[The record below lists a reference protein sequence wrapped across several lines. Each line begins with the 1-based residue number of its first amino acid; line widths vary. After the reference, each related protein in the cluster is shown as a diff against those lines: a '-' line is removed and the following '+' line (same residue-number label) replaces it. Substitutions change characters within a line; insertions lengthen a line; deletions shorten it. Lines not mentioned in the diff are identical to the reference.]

1 MQAIQHEKVPRAAT
15 QVGRRTVLAAL
26 VAVAGI
32 GCLGW
37 AVAIVGKAQAG
48 QWLLERAWQRA
59 QSTGVAPAPWP
70 WADTRPVARI
80 LAPAQGGD
88 VLVLAGAHGRTLAWG
103 PGHLDGTAAPGT
115 PGQSVVTAH
124 RDTHFR
130 FLERVA
136 IGDGLVV
143 ERADGVRVGYRV
155 VATRVADESQLDIP
169 REVDRPTLTLVT
181 CWPFDAVAPGGPLR
195 YVVVAEASVPAT
207 RRIMADAGSRRR

>member
-1 MQAIQHEKVPRAAT
+1 MHAIHHEEVPRISTLAS
-15 QVGRRTVLAAL
+15 RRTVLAAL
-26 VAVAGI
+26 VAVAGL

-207 RRIMADAGSRRR
+207 RRIMADAGSHRR

>member
-1 MQAIQHEKVPRAAT
+1 MSEPTYGLIGSGRVATHLGHYLELEGQPLARWDRRASEPPERALAGSEPILLAISDDALETFLTANSWLA
-15 QVGRRTVLAAL
+15 GRTV
-26 VAVAGI
+26 VHFSG
-32 GCLGW
+32 
-37 AVAIVGKAQAG
+37 
-48 QWLLERAWQRA
+48 
-59 QSTGVAPAPWP
+59 S
-70 WADTRPVARI
+70 
-80 LAPAQGGD
+80 
-88 VLVLAGAHGRTLAWG
+88 LVLAGAHGRTLAWG

-207 RRIMADAGSRRR
+207 RRMMADASSRR